1 MMVPRILT
9 ILSSSSI
16 VIDVEIIEMVLEP
29 ATQYLRAKVMLKQGY
44 VLYVTE
50 GIGET
55 YRRYS
60 YHLQRDD
67 ELIKRWDNAPH
78 WKGMKTFPFHMHLP
92 GHEKPR
98 ECAEVFVQDVLVEL
112 RGLLGGD
119 E

>member
-16 VIDVEIIEMVLEP
+16 VI
-29 ATQYLRAKVMLKQGY
+29 
-44 VLYVTE
+44 
-50 GIGET
+50 
-55 YRRYS
+55 
-60 YHLQRDD
+60 
-67 ELIKRWDNAPH
+67 KRWDNAPH
-78 WKGMKTFPFHMHLP
+78 WKEIKTFPFHVHLA

-98 ECAEVFVQDVLVEL
+98 KCAEVFVQDVLVEL